1 MARIIVTTNTR
12 GNHEHGIL
20 LDEDVCPE
28 HMSDEHTASQLLERL
43 GWAVTDA
50 ERAPAVVA
58 GYRVRPPAPEGA
70 LPDRVPVP
78 HTRISRRARSPRHA
92 PRPGTSSA
100 SGRRPS
106 PAFVHADGEE
116 V

>member
-12 GNHEHGIL
+12 GSHEHGIL

-28 HMSDEHTASQLLERL
+28 HMSDKHSAAQLLERL

-50 ERAPAVVA
+50 ERAQTVPA
-58 GYRVRPPAPEGA
+58 RSRLPLPLPAPGHA
-70 LPDRVPVP
+70 LPNLVSAADPRL
-78 HTRISRRARSPRHA
+78 SRRARPRRRA
-92 PRPGTSSA
+92 PRPETLSA

-106 PAFVHADGEE
+106 P
-116 V
+116 